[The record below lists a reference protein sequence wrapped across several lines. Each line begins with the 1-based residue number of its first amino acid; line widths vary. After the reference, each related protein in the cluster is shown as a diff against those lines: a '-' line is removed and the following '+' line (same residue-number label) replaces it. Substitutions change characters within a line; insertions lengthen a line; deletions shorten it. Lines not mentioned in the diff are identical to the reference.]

1 MQDRQSS
8 EKALAARLGPVSRS
22 WQQLADSALSSLGV
36 SNSSG
41 WALVHLLR
49 LGRAVRQGD
58 LARAINVTEPSL
70 VRTLHLLED
79 AGLLERVADDNDR
92 RAKHLRLTQEGL
104 VAAQR
109 IDKRLIEL
117 RASLLDGI
125 PTEDVETVV
134 RVLDRISA
142 RIAESAARQ

>member
-49 LGRAVRQGD
+49 LGDDVRQGD
-58 LARAINVTEPSL
+58 LARVINVTEPSL

-79 AGLLERVADDNDR
+79 AGLVERVADDSDR
-92 RAKHLRLTQEGL
+92 RAKKLRLTAEG
-104 VAAQR
+104 VTAARR

-134 RVLDRISA
+134 RVLDRIAA

>member
-8 EKALAARLGPVSRS
+8 EKALAARLGPDSRS

-49 LGRAVRQGD
+49 LGNEVRQGD
-58 LARAINVTEPSL
+58 LARVINVTEPSL

-79 AGLLERVADDNDR
+79 AGLVERRADDSDR
-92 RAKHLRLTQEGL
+92 RAKHLRLTDEGV
-104 VAAQR
+104 VAAKR

-134 RVLDRISA
+134 RVLDRIAA

>member
-49 LGRAVRQGD
+49 LGDEVRQGD
-58 LARAINVTEPSL
+58 LARVINVTEPSL

-79 AGLLERVADDNDR
+79 AGLVERRADDSDR
-92 RAKHLRLTQEGL
+92 RAKNLCLTEEG
-104 VAAQR
+104 AAAARR

-134 RVLDRISA
+134 RVLDRIAA

>member
-49 LGRAVRQGD
+49 LGDEVRQGD
-58 LARAINVTEPSL
+58 LARVINVTEPSL

-79 AGLLERVADDNDR
+79 AGLVERRADDSDR
-92 RAKHLRLTQEGL
+92 RAKNLCLTEEG
-104 VAAQR
+104 AAAARR

-134 RVLDRISA
+134 RVLDGIAA

>member
-49 LGRAVRQGD
+49 LGDDVRQGD
-58 LARAINVTEPSL
+58 LARVINVTEPSL

-79 AGLLERVADDNDR
+79 AGLVERVADDSDR
-92 RAKHLRLTQEGL
+92 RAKNLRLTEDGII
-104 VAAQR
+104 AARR

-134 RVLDRISA
+134 RVLDRIAA

>member
-49 LGRAVRQGD
+49 LGDDVRQGD
-58 LARAINVTEPSL
+58 LARVINVTEPSL

-79 AGLLERVADDNDR
+79 AGLVERVADDSDR
-92 RAKHLRLTQEGL
+92 RAKNLRLTAEG
-104 VAAQR
+104 VTAARR

-117 RASLLDGI
+117 RAGLLDGI

-134 RVLDRISA
+134 RVLDRIAA

>member
-92 RAKHLRLTQEGL
+92 RAKHLRLTEEGL
-104 VAAQR
+104 VAAKR

-125 PTEDVETVV
+125 STKDVETVV

-142 RIAESAARQ
+142 RIAESPARQ

>member
-1 MQDRQSS
+1 M
-8 EKALAARLGPVSRS
+8 
-22 WQQLADSALSSLGV
+22 ADSALSSLGV
-36 SNSSG
+36 SNSSA

-49 LGRAVRQGD
+49 LGDEVRQGD
-58 LARAINVTEPSL
+58 LARVINVTEPSL

-79 AGLLERVADDNDR
+79 AGLVERHADDSDR
-92 RAKHLRLTQEGL
+92 RAKHLRLTEEGSI
-104 VAAQR
+104 VAKR

-117 RASLLDGI
+117 RATLLDGI

-134 RVLDRISA
+134 RVLDRIAA

>member
-49 LGRAVRQGD
+49 LGDDVRQGD

-79 AGLLERVADDNDR
+79 AGLVERVADDSDR
-92 RAKHLRLTQEGL
+92 RAKNLRLTEDGII
-104 VAAQR
+104 AARR

-134 RVLDRISA
+134 RVLDRIAA

>member
-49 LGRAVRQGD
+49 LGNEVRQGD
-58 LARAINVTEPSL
+58 LARVINVTEPSL

-79 AGLLERVADDNDR
+79 AGLVERRADDSDR
-92 RAKHLRLTQEGL
+92 RAKHLRLTDEGV
-104 VAAQR
+104 VAAKR

-134 RVLDRISA
+134 RVLDRIAA

>member
-49 LGRAVRQGD
+49 LGDDVRQGD
-58 LARAINVTEPSL
+58 LARVINVTEPSL

-79 AGLLERVADDNDR
+79 AGLVERVADDSDR
-92 RAKHLRLTQEGL
+92 RAKNLRLTAEG
-104 VAAQR
+104 VTAARR

-134 RVLDRISA
+134 RVLDRIAA

>member
-49 LGRAVRQGD
+49 LGNEVRQGD

-70 VRTLHLLED
+70 VRTLHLLEE
-79 AGLLERVADDNDR
+79 AGLVERIADDSDR
-92 RAKHLRLTQEGL
+92 RAKHLRLTDEG
-104 VAAQR
+104 AAAARR

-117 RASLLDGI
+117 RATLLDGI
-125 PTEDVETVV
+125 PGEDVETVV
-134 RVLDRISA
+134 RVLDRIAA

>member
-49 LGRAVRQGD
+49 LGNEVRQGD
-58 LARAINVTEPSL
+58 LARVINVTEPSL

-79 AGLLERVADDNDR
+79 AGLVERRADDSDR
-92 RAKHLRLTQEGL
+92 RAKHLRLTEEGV
-104 VAAQR
+104 VAAKR

-134 RVLDRISA
+134 RVLDRIAA

>member
-58 LARAINVTEPSL
+58 LARVINVTEPSL

-92 RAKHLRLTQEGL
+92 RAKHLRLTEEGL

-125 PTEDVETVV
+125 STEDVETVV